1 MKKYKVIL
9 HPDAE
14 IDISSSFQWGG
25 RKWGR
30 KAAEAWIRK
39 LRHTINTR
47 LTSAPLGCSL
57 APESTELDIDIRQLI
72 VGRYRILFIVENRL
86 VTVLHVKGS
95 YVPQLSPAEEIV
107 S

>member
-14 IDISSSFQWGG
+14 IDIRSSFQWGC
-25 RKWGR
+25 RTWGR

-47 LTSAPLGCSL
+47 LTSTPLGCSL
-57 APESTELDIDIRQLI
+57 APESNELDINVRHLI
-72 VGRYRILFIVENRL
+72 VDRYRILFIVEDRL

-95 YVPQLSPAEEIV
+95 YVPQLSPVEEV
-107 S
+107 E

>member
-14 IDISSSFQWGG
+14 IDISSSFQWGC
-25 RKWGR
+25 RTWGR
-30 KAAEAWIRK
+30 KAAEAWILK
-39 LRHTINTR
+39 LRHTINTG
-47 LTSAPLGCSL
+47 LPSTPLGCSL
-57 APESTELDIDIRQLI
+57 APESTELDLDIRQLI

-95 YVPQLSPAEEIV
+95 YVSQLSPAEEVIA
-107 S
+107 

>member
-14 IDISSSFQWGG
+14 IDISSSFHWGC
-25 RKWGR
+25 RTWGR
-30 KAAEAWIRK
+30 EAAEAWIRK

-47 LTSAPLGCSL
+47 LTSTPLSCSL
-57 APESTELDIDIRQLI
+57 APESNELDIKVRQLI

-86 VTVLHVKGS
+86 VTVLHLKGS
-95 YVPQLSPAEEIV
+95 YVSQLSPVEEV
-107 S
+107 VT

>member
-1 MKKYKVIL
+1 MKKYKVTL

-14 IDISSSFQWGG
+14 IDINSSFQWGC
-25 RKWGR
+25 RTWGR
-30 KAAEAWIRK
+30 EDAEAWIRK

-47 LTSAPLGCSL
+47 LTSTPLGCSL
-57 APESTELDIDIRQLI
+57 APESNELDIDIRELI
-72 VGRYRILFIVENRL
+72 VGRYRILFIVENRV

-95 YVPQLSPAEEIV
+95 YVPQLSPAEEAV